1 MQLDEED
8 IENQKPQKPCSGLRK
23 ELKDCILASDCVKK
37 VKFVINRL
45 PCSSTIITS
54 KIYFYSF
61 LSFMNF
67 GSKPNDCLNPD
78 AQGINENCR
87 RVQYA
92 FFECKR
98 SLVRMLFWNLF
109 QLFSH
114 PFQGKKRILMEEH
127 RNVVFSGLDNQ

>member
-1 MQLDEED
+1 M
-8 IENQKPQKPCSGLRK
+8 
-23 ELKDCILASDCVKK
+23 
-37 VKFVINRL
+37 
-45 PCSSTIITS
+45 
-54 KIYFYSF
+54 
-61 LSFMNF
+61 F

-98 SLVRMLFWNLF
+98 SLVVRGGLSTGELFR
-109 QLFSH
+109 FSH
-114 PFQGKKRILMEEH
+114 PFQGKKRILMKEH